1 MPSGGRH
8 DNRLGYLSSPIWR
21 AGRVVVS
28 NLRWCMSGCMEDGTV
43 REGVGRM
50 TICHPAIFTDNAA
63 VARDC
68 AAKVPIEVI
77 QQRYGLTKNAI
88 KSISRWYGCSG
99 NNTSKIIGIPEEEEL
114 EVVRLYEEEG
124 LSMTA
129 IARRFGLK
137 SKHGVERVLK
147 AHNVTMRQSGNH
159 PEPLAPEYYDFYIW
173 QTKQGYTD
181 GVARNAAQRIKRCH
195 LAGATDPDKE
205 LPKSLQGGINPAAER
220 GNNLTV
226 MRRYAEFK
234 KVTA

>member
-1 MPSGGRH
+1 V
-8 DNRLGYLSSPIWR
+8 L
-21 AGRVVVS
+21 V
-28 NLRWCMSGCMEDGTV
+28 T
-43 REGVGRM
+43 

-63 VARDC
+63 VARDY

-88 KSISRWYGCSG
+88 KSISRWYGAP
-99 NNTSKIIGIPEEEEL
+99 NTVTGITEDDDP

-147 AHNVTMRQSGNH
+147 ARNVTMRPSGNH

-181 GVARNAAQRIKRCH
+181 GVARSAARRIKRCH

-226 MRRYAEFK
+226 MRRYVEFK
-234 KVTA
+234 KATKYD